1 MNNVFKIFVD
11 WLIIIIL
18 INYIKIKINKNFF
31 WKYLVNYIIISSD
44 VWRKNIVLFMRYI
57 FYWDNMLKVSL
68 NYL

>member
-18 INYIKIKINKNFF
+18 INYFKIKINKNFF

-44 VWRKNIVLFMRYI
+44 VWKIKYSIIYEIYFL
-57 FYWDNMLKVSL
+57 LG
-68 NYL
+68 